1 MIDIVERL
9 SSRNAFR
16 IGLIPNSVRLDM
28 GQCIDALPVRQDAMI
43 SQKNPIHLRQCQT
56 PNFDVERYV
65 SLHLQDYHLKFVPAG
80 CRENFCLVRSEM
92 IRVISSK
99 GYGQ

>member
-1 MIDIVERL
+1 MNIAERR
-9 SSRNAFR
+9 SPSNAFH

-28 GQCIDALPVRQDAMI
+28 GQCIRILPVRQAVVI
-43 SQKNPIHLRQCQT
+43 SQKNPIDLRQCQT

-80 CRENFCLVRSEM
+80 CRENVCLVRSEM